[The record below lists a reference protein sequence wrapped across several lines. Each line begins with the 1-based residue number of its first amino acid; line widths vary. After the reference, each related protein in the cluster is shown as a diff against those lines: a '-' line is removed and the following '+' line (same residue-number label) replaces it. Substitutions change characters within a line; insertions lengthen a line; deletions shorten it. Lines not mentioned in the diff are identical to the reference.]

1 MFFSHRLSRQRGF
14 NLVELLVTLAVLA
27 ILLAVALPTFRDL
40 IRRSQVGSARN
51 ALSADLAY
59 ARTEA
64 ITRGAS
70 VFVCPRTIDGS
81 GCMNP
86 DMGSSY
92 ASGWLVYTYKP
103 GTRVSGAAFARDSV
117 GGILLRETTGLR
129 GISIQATDGKAI
141 GFDQQGQFKSYDGSA
156 TPHLSPSFLI
166 CSVAVAGGVGTS
178 TTHVPGTSMVLAA
191 SGSVHHAVMVSGM
204 PCST

>member
-1 MFFSHRLSRQRGF
+1 MCLSHSVSRQRGF
-14 NLVELLVTLAVLA
+14 NLVEMLITLAVLA

-40 IRRSQVGSARN
+40 IGRNQVSSASN

-70 VFVCPRTIDGS
+70 VFVCPRTSDGS
-81 GCMNP
+81 DCMNP
-86 DMGSSY
+86 DLGSSY

-103 GTRVSGAAFARDSV
+103 GTRVSGAVFSRDSV
-117 GGILLRETTGLR
+117 GGLLLRKTTGLR
-129 GISIQATDGKAI
+129 GLSIRATDGKAI
-141 GFDQQGQFKSYDGSA
+141 GFDQLGQFKSDVGSA
-156 TPHLSPSFLI
+156 NPRLPPSFLI
-166 CSVAVAGGVGTS
+166 CSMAAAGGIGMS

-191 SGSVHHAVMVSGM
+191 SGSVRHAVMASGM